1 MRTLLI
7 AGFGDVAR
15 RAVPLLAPHWRLLA
29 LVRRPEQAALARRL
43 GVQPVA
49 ADLDDLSSLSRLA
62 GLADAL
68 LYTAPPP
75 DNGER
80 DPRLAKL
87 LGALAKAKSLPQRVV
102 YISTSGVYGDAAGRW
117 LDETAPLRPQSTRAK
132 RRVDAEHR
140 LRAFARSSGAS
151 VTILRT
157 PGIYAAERLPTTR
170 LLNGTPLIEAREDSY
185 GNHIHADDLARLC
198 AAALQRTGGIRVYN
212 ACDDEP
218 LAVGEWYDR
227 LADALGLP
235 RAPRLPRAEVQA
247 AVSPALWSFLAESRR
262 LDNRRLK
269 RELGVQLR
277 YPRVD
282 DFLATLPP
290 PRKGK
295 PSTANVPQR
304 RRPGM
309 P

>member
-29 LVRRPEQAALARRL
+29 LVRRPEQADEARRL
-43 GVQPVA
+43 GIQPVL
-49 ADLDDLSSLSRLA
+49 ADLDDKRSLARLA

-75 DNGER
+75 ERGEH
-80 DPRLAKL
+80 DPRLGKL
-87 LGALAKAKSLPQRVV
+87 LCTLAKGKSLPQRVV
-102 YISTSGVYGDAAGRW
+102 YISTSGVYGDAGGAW
-117 LDETAPLRPQSTRAK
+117 LDETAPLRPQSARAK
-132 RRVDAEHR
+132 RRVDAERR

-151 VTILRT
+151 ITILRA

-170 LLNGTPLIEAREDSY
+170 LINGTPLIAADEDSY

-198 AAALQRTGGIRVYN
+198 AAALRRTGGIRIYN

-218 LAVGEWYDR
+218 LTVGEWYDR
-227 LADALGLP
+227 LADALGMP
-235 RAPRLPRAEVQA
+235 RAPRLPRIEVQA

-262 LDNRRLK
+262 LDNHRLK
-269 RELGVQLR
+269 RELKVRLR
-277 YPRVD
+277 YPTVAS
-282 DFLATLPP
+282 FLATLPGP
-290 PRKGK
+290 
-295 PSTANVPQR
+295 TT
-304 RRPGM
+304 
-309 P
+309 